1 MNAGSMLVLFLA
13 IASEVVGTVALKA
26 SEGFARLG
34 PTMLVVVGYGLTFY
48 LLGLALKQIP
58 LGVAYAI
65 WSGLGTAGAVL
76 AGVLL
81 WRIAQPGWRARDS
94 VDRRWGTCAQPL
106 PRRLRALRECA
117 QPVPADLPAALRLQA
132 SQCSGRARGR
142 PRKNI
147 PGARCSLPAVCGE
160 F

>member
-1 MNAGSMLVLFLA
+1 VNAGSMLVLFLA
-13 IASEVVGTVALKA
+13 IASEVVGTAALKA

-81 WRIAQPGWRARDS
+81 WRESLNLAGVVGIALIVAGVLVLNLFPGTSAH
-94 VDRRWGTCAQPL
+94 
-106 PRRLRALRECA
+106 
-117 QPVPADLPAALRLQA
+117 
-132 SQCSGRARGR
+132 
-142 PRKNI
+142 
-147 PGARCSLPAVCGE
+147 
-160 F
+160 